1 MRFSRFIAVLLVG
14 FVGYYVLTHNAQQ
27 SRNVV
32 VSASGSVKVSPD
44 SVLINASVSNV
55 ALDNSTALATANK
68 SADAMRAAL
77 KANKVEDKYLKS
89 QNLMVNPEYKYSNSG
104 SQLIGYRATQ
114 SFEITIRDANNSGTV
129 IDAITKAVGNSLVI
143 NQVSSF
149 IYDPVAAQAS
159 AREIAMKNAKAKA
172 ESYAKLSG
180 AKLGK
185 VQFINEEP
193 LQLQSVPMAVGTA
206 KAGAESTQIDLGEQ
220 TIIVNLSV
228 TWFLR

>member
-32 VSASGSVKVSPD
+32 VSASGSVKVSP
-44 SVLINASVSNV
+44 V

>member
-193 LQLQSVPMAVGTA
+193 LQLQPVPMAVGTA

>member
-1 MRFSRFIAVLLVG
+1 MG

-159 AREIAMKNAKAKA
+159 AREIAIKNAKAKA

-193 LQLQSVPMAVGTA
+193 LQLQSVPMAVGSA